1 MADIVV
7 IVMMAIAAILLLF
20 AFVILFPYLVQE
32 ARDDEVAIRAAR
44 TESSPADAESS

>member
-1 MADIVV
+1 MVDTVV

-32 ARDDEVAIRAAR
+32 ARDDDAAIRAAR
-44 TESSPADAESS
+44 AEGRPADVEPS